1 MKHQQPGRPT
11 VPQLVRAVGAQ
22 FPQAVAVECGG
33 EHLTYAELWR
43 RAGSVAMALHG
54 LPDFRPG
61 NLVATLLRRG
71 ARNIVSQLGVWRA
84 GGAYLPLDPALP
96 DTRVRTILD
105 DARPR
110 AVIVDDGLGARLPE
124 GTVTVDPDAA
134 GLPEPPDAHGD
145 LAYVIYTSGSTGTP
159 KGVEVGHAS
168 LANLVAWH
176 RDTYRTAPGVRVA
189 ALAGLGFDASAWEVW
204 SALASGATLVL
215 PSGLHSADVDA
226 VRDFLDAE
234 QVEQCFLSTPLA
246 EQIVTL
252 ARPPRA
258 LRVLTTGGDRLRVSP
273 PAGFPAAVYN
283 HYGPTEAT
291 VVTTAGDDL
300 RGAGADLP
308 PIGRPI
314 MGAQVRLVQAGR
326 TVTEPDVEGELFI
339 GGEILALGYRHDEVL
354 TAKKFPYE
362 ADGSRWYASGDICR
376 WDRDGQLRFVGRQ
389 DGQVSLR
396 GHRIELAEIEHVL
409 LGRPGVD
416 QAKAIVRADQDG
428 GTLAAYYCGTA
439 EEGEVRSALANTLP
453 RHMLPAVLLRLDR
466 MPLNNSG
473 KIDARALESLEADTE
488 DAPAAGADAVLE
500 TVTGIWADLLG
511 HRPRPGDHFFEI
523 GGHSLMAARVTGRVR
538 ERLGVQIALDALFDA
553 PVLADY
559 ARRVAAD
566 AQGM

>member
-33 EHLTYAELWR
+33 ERLTYAELWR

-61 NLVATLLRRG
+61 NLVATLLQRG

-273 PAGFPAAVYN
+273 PADFPAAVYN

-511 HRPRPGDHFFEI
+511 HRPRPEDHFFEI